1 MTTEAPPPPRYDYF
15 RGDLVYAACDLYNDE
30 AQEDGSSAMPE
41 AAPGALLAAAGT
53 RGMIVNVGHPEA
65 APDQVIYLVSFETG
79 PETDGR
85 RELGLPFGCLADELT
100 QDEAAVA
107 RPA

>member
-1 MTTEAPPPPRYDYF
+1 MTAPVSPPQYDYF
-15 RGDLVYAACDLYNDE
+15 RGDLVYAACDLFNDE
-30 AQEDGSSAMPE
+30 ALEDGSSAMPE
-41 AAPGALLAAAGT
+41 AEPGALLAAAGT

-79 PETDGR
+79 PESGGR

-100 QDEAAVA
+100 QDESALA

>member
-1 MTTEAPPPPRYDYF
+1 MNQASAIEYDYF

-30 AQEDGSSAMPE
+30 GSEEYGSQSAVPE

-65 APDQVIYLVSFETG
+65 APEQVIYLVSFETG
-79 PETDGR
+79 QE
-85 RELGLPFGCLADELT
+85 RELGLPFGCLPEELT
-100 QDEAAVA
+100 QVV
-107 RPA
+107 PAGSAG